1 MNEIIYLNE
10 KPEINSGKT
19 IIIDGEKM
27 LTKLDFLK
35 FIYDKLDFPEKRYMN
50 WDAYLDWMRD
60 LSWIDEKEIN
70 IVVMN
75 YKSLFKDDFVYHLYF
90 VPDFENIIFPFWEK
104 SAKEIFIDDKYMKT
118 IKLYCV
124 N

>member
-19 IIIDGEKM
+19 IIIDGEKI

-35 FIYDKLDFPEKRYMN
+35 LIYNSLDFPEKNYMN

-60 LSWIDEKEIN
+60 LSWIEEKEIN
-70 IVVMN
+70 IVVIN
-75 YKSLFKDDFVYHLYF
+75 YKSLFKDDFIYSLYF

-104 SAKEIFIDDKYMKT
+104 SAKEIFVDDKYIKT

>member
-1 MNEIIYLNE
+1 M
-10 KPEINSGKT
+10 
-19 IIIDGEKM
+19 
-27 LTKLDFLK
+27 TKLDFLK

-70 IVVMN
+70 IVVIN
-75 YKSLFKDDFVYHLYF
+75 YKSLFKDDFIYSLYF

-104 SAKEIFIDDKYMKT
+104 SAKEIFVDDKYIKT